1 MVNNEKSL
9 KSGWHMSETGNI
21 YYILKRL
28 ELYFLILRLLS
39 RTYKN
44 MFQILIKIGVK
55 SRRRNIYPFTAI
67 LKNGNVVDVYS
78 FSQLLILTYGIESS
92 YDLKNDVLQVKYKDR
107 VLQFL
112 GSRDNGEIWRTFGKN
127 DYKFLEFFDTLV
139 LDVGANI
146 GDSSIYFAINGAKRV
161 ISIEPFPYTY
171 SYLERNIRINSNEIG
186 GRILAI
192 NAGISDENKVVRLGD
207 DYTSGVGSTLLGESS
222 GKGNVE
228 IPVYTLEYVT
238 NKYNLFENIILKMDC
253 EGCEYESIL
262 SSSNDTLRKFK
273 QIQIEYH
280 NGPQKLAER
289 LIRAGF
295 DIKIEGLYH
304 VKRKLEHS
312 DLYIGYLYAFQRS

>member
-1 MVNNEKSL
+1 ML
-9 KSGWHMSETGNI
+9 KRAG
-21 YYILKRL
+21 YIFKRL

-44 MFQILIKIGVK
+44 IFHILIRIK
-55 SRRRNIYPFTAI
+55 RNIYPFTAI
-67 LKNGNVVDVYS
+67 LRNGNEINIYC
-78 FSQLLILTYGIESS
+78 FSQLLIITYGIDSS
-92 YDLKNDVLQVKYKDR
+92 YDEKNDVLQIKYKDR
-107 VLQFL
+107 ILQFS
-112 GSRDNGEIWRTFGKN
+112 GSKDNGEIWRTFGKD
-127 DYKFLEFFDTLV
+127 DYKFLEFSNSV
-139 LDVGANI
+139 VIDVGANI
-146 GDSSIYFAINGAKRV
+146 GDSSIYFAINGAKKV

-171 SYLERNIRINSNEIG
+171 SYLERNIRINNNEIG
-186 GRILAI
+186 GKILAI
-192 NAGISDENKVVRLGD
+192 NAGISDENKVVLLGD
-207 DYTSGVGSTLLGESS
+207 DYISGVGSTLGGESS
-222 GKGNVE
+222 GKRNVE

-280 NGPQKLAER
+280 HGPKKLAER
-289 LIRAGF
+289 LIQAGF